1 MKKNDYILI
10 VGILAAVVI
19 LLIASRHLWNGNG
32 ALVEVTVD
40 GKVTGQYRLDS
51 EQTIQINGTNIL
63 RIQDG
68 KADMIDA
75 DCPDKLCVGQKAI
88 SKNGESI
95 VCLPNKVVVT
105 VAGGEDAA
113 GDAVV
118 K

>member
-19 LLIASRHLWNGNG
+19 LLIASRHLWSGNG

-75 DCPDKLCVGQKAI
+75 DCPDKLCVEQKAI